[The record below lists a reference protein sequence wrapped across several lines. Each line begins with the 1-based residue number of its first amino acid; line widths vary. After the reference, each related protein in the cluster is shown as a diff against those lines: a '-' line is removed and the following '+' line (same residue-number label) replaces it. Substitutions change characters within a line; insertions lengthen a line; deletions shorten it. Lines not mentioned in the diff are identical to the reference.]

1 MEKPA
6 NRNIFDDDDDDDGN
20 AYIPLPQNEPVVV
33 EAPATQDDQII
44 LVPSTD
50 STDQTQAEKPKM
62 FLDSDDDGEGEY
74 KPTPVETTDPPVA
87 EVPSD
92 ATYPPLDE
100 VKKEEE
106 PVDYP

>member
-1 MEKPA
+1 
-6 NRNIFDDDDDDDGN
+6 
-20 AYIPLPQNEPVVV
+20 
-33 EAPATQDDQII
+33 
-44 LVPSTD
+44 
-50 STDQTQAEKPKM
+50 M